1 MYKIYIDTTER
12 FQKKVTLKKDGVEV
26 DFLEGDI
33 DIVTAIKKIL
43 VKNNLKPENIDEF
56 IPNPG
61 PGSFTGIKIGVT
73 VANVLNW
80 VLGKKEMDELVE
92 PQYGK
97 LPNIQ

>member
-12 FQKKVTLKKDGVEV
+12 FNKSVILKKDDVEV
-26 DFLEGDI
+26 DKLQGDI
-33 DIVTAIKKIL
+33 DVADSIQKIL
-43 VKNNLKPENIDEF
+43 VKNNLQIKDIEEF

-61 PGSFTGIKIGVT
+61 PGSFTGIKIGIT

-80 VLGKKEMDELVE
+80 VFGKKKMEDLTK

-97 LPNIQ
+97 MPNIQ